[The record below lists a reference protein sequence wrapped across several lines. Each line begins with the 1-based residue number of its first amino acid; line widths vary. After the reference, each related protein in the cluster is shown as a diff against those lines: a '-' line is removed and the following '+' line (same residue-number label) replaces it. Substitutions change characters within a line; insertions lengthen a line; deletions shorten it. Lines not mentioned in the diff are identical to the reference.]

1 MNLPLHRTTTLIG
14 AAALTLMA
22 GLASPDTARAA
33 GVLGQG
39 TWTDTLLARDLDQD
53 GGTDAYYD
61 MVLNITWLR
70 AANTTLMS
78 WQQATDW
85 AGGLNFGGYTDW
97 RLPTMLDTGSAGCNF
112 SNAGGTDCGYNVQT
126 RHGNTVFSEMAQLYY
141 QTLGNLARCAPGD
154 ANCLIDQPGAGL
166 SNAGDFSGLVGAPYW
181 LAPSG
186 PVPGSAWRFVAADG
200 GQGVADALDQHY
212 AMAVRFGDVMAPVPE
227 PGSALLML
235 SGGLALCGLRLG
247 SAVRTFRRSQA

>member
-97 RLPTMLDTGSAGCNF
+97 RLPTMVDTGAAGVQCTY
-112 SNAGGTDCGYNVQT
+112 SGTDCGYNVDT
-126 RHGNTVFSEMAQLYY
+126 STSEMAHLFHV
-141 QTLGNLARCAPGD
+141 TLGNLSAFDTSGVFRGGSSGVNWGLVNTAPFV
-154 ANCLIDQPGAGL
+154 NMQ
-166 SNAGDFSGLVGAPYW
+166 SYVYWSGLEYLSPT
-181 LAPSG
+181 S
-186 PVPGSAWRFVAADG
+186 
-200 GQGVADALDQHY
+200 GVAWNFVTNYGYQDALDEVSEFY
-212 AMAVRFGDVMAPVPE
+212 AVAVRPGDVAAAVPE
-227 PGSALLML
+227 PQA
-235 SGGLALCGLRLG
+235 LALVLLALG
-247 SAVRTFRRSQA
+247 AAGVARRQRPR